1 MPSMRRQYRRTKHE
15 VQQFRYLRDVDH
27 KNTDG
32 LDDLARWR
40 AFLAVHATGSLSAAA
55 RSMGVTQPAV
65 SAQLQALERSL
76 GERLFV
82 RGARGVTPT
91 LRADELAARLAG
103 PFASVAGALAML
115 DPDDS
120 APQPPVRVGGA
131 AEVLAEVVAPAL
143 APLISA
149 GVRVQVQP
157 GLTGG
162 LMDALRAGSLDIV
175 IASER
180 PRGRALTAVP
190 LVDET
195 FVLVGAPEIAR
206 VLGGPLAADGP
217 TSLDDTPLLAY
228 AHDLPI
234 LRRYWRHV
242 FGVRLE
248 REPALT
254 FPDLRA
260 LRDAAI
266 AGAGVTVLPSYLCR
280 AALDDERLVDLL
292 LSNDPRSN
300 DPRSDDPRRDDPPIN
315 TLYLVSRT
323 GDPSRP
329 HVERVRRAVAER
341 VATVVADAA
350 GRGTSEASVVERARN
365 ERVETRDRGHGG

>member
-1 MPSMRRQYRRTKHE
+1 MS
-15 VQQFRYLRDVDH
+15 H
-27 KNTDG
+27 KNSDG
-32 LDDLARWR
+32 LEDLARWR
-40 AFLAVHATGSLSAAA
+40 AFLAVHAAGSLSAAA
-55 RSMGVTQPAV
+55 RTMGVTQPAV

-103 PFASVAGALAML
+103 PFASLAGALATV
-115 DPDDS
+115 DPDTP
-120 APQPPVRVGGA
+120 AAQPAVRIGGA
-131 AEVLAEVVAPAL
+131 AELLAEVVAPAL
-143 APLISA
+143 APLIA
-149 GVRVQVQP
+149 GGVRAQVQP
-157 GLTGG
+157 GLTGA
-162 LMDALRAGSLDIV
+162 LTDALRAGALDLV

-180 PRGRALTAVP
+180 PRGRSLFATP

-195 FVLVGAPEIAR
+195 FLLVAAPHLAAPLRSSLAGGAPDA
-206 VLGGPLAADGP
+206 
-217 TSLDDTPLLAY
+217 LDDTPLLAY

-266 AGAGVTVLPSYLCR
+266 AGAGATVLPSYLCR
-280 AALDDERLVDLL
+280 AALDAGLLVDLL
-292 LSNDPRSN
+292 PT
-300 DPRSDDPRRDDPPIN
+300 DDPPIN

-323 GDPSRP
+323 GDPARP
-329 HVERVRRAVAER
+329 HVERVRQLLAER
-341 VATVVADAA
+341 VATTVEDAA
-350 GRGTSEASVVERARN
+350 SSAS
-365 ERVETRDRGHGG
+365 